1 MNALARFY
9 HQRFLEARDFYR
21 ELGRDI
27 VGAFA
32 QLQEDGIIEII
43 TCAATHGFLPLME
56 GFPEAMRA
64 QIQIGCDEYK
74 ECFGRRPAGIWLP
87 ECGYIPGIDR
97 LLSDAN
103 LRWFVVDAHG
113 LMYGEPRPRFAIFS
127 PYYTPAGPAV
137 FGRDRESSRQV
148 WSSREGYPGDPAYR
162 DFYRDIGK
170 ELPLE
175 YLGGPFAREGQRR
188 HTGIK
193 YHRITGA
200 EHKEPYR
207 RDWALGAVDAHAS
220 HFLHSRVQQIEELKR
235 MMPIDPI
242 VLSPFD
248 AELFGHWWFEGPEF
262 LDLLL
267 RKAAY
272 DQQAFKLTT
281 PTRYLADHQ
290 TLQMVAPSP
299 SSWGNKGYWE
309 VWLDQCN
316 SWIYPHLHAA
326 ARRMTEMARKHAK
339 TRSKY
344 TIRMLR
350 QMARELL
357 LAQSS
362 DWAFLMKTGTAKE
375 YATKRTTD
383 HVMRFT
389 KLYEALA
396 EDRKD
401 EALLTACETRDNL
414 FPQSRLA
421 ALHLSPM
428 RTTFAA
434 MLCCLAAAVAHA
446 ESVRIEFALPEKEG
460 RISLGVFDAKGVLVR
475 NLFTLAT
482 EKDFRIG
489 LNGLITNWDGL
500 DDAGKPAP
508 SGKYYARDMSSAPGR
523 SPRAWPFTSTTG
535 SPTRIL
541 HGFRASG
548 ILHATAGG
556 SSCSRRAGELCRPP
570 GTTPKES
577 FFGTNSFLR
586 GVSSPKNLR

>member
-1 MNALARFY
+1 MQSGSLAILLHAHLPFVRHPEYEDFLEEDWLHEAVVETYLPLLRIFRKLAVEKVPFTVTITMTPTLCAMLRDPLLRERTERYLDRAEDLARREIDRTEFDAGLNALARFY
-9 HQRFLEARDFYR
+9 HQRFVEARDFYR

-32 QLQEDGIIEII
+32 QLQEDGIVEII

-74 ECFGRRPAGIWLP
+74 ECFGRSPAGIWLP

-200 EHKEPYR
+200 EHKESYR

-272 DQQAFKLTT
+272 DQKAFTLTT

-396 EDRKD
+396 EDCKD

-414 FPQSRLA
+414 FP
-421 ALHLSPM
+421 
-428 RTTFAA
+428 
-434 MLCCLAAAVAHA
+434 
-446 ESVRIEFALPEKEG
+446 
-460 RISLGVFDAKGVLVR
+460 
-475 NLFTLAT
+475 NL
-482 EKDFRIG
+482 DWRHYI
-489 LNGLITNWDGL
+489 
-500 DDAGKPAP
+500 
-508 SGKYYARDMSSAPGR
+508 
-523 SPRAWPFTSTTG
+523 
-535 SPTRIL
+535 
-541 HGFRASG
+541 
-548 ILHATAGG
+548 
-556 SSCSRRAGELCRPP
+556 
-570 GTTPKES
+570 
-577 FFGTNSFLR
+577 
-586 GVSSPKNLR
+586 